1 VMAVIGPVLIKNS
14 DNVSSFLI
22 GFIKIPFMI
31 VKKLNRLLTETGGF
45 NKKERQADHFQVHS
59 RSAAVGNR

>member
-1 VMAVIGPVLIKNS
+1 MAVIGPVLIKNS

-31 VKKLNRLLTETGGF
+31 VK
-45 NKKERQADHFQVHS
+45 NKDPFHDS
-59 RSAAVGNR
+59 